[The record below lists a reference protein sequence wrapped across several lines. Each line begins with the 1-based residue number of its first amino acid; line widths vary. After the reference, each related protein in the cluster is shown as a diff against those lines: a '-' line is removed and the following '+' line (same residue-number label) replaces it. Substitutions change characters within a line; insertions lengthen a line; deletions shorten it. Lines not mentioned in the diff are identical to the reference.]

1 MYYQEVYDSPVGKM
15 IMVSYGEHLNGLWIE
30 GQSGFT
36 DAVKEGMQ
44 PKEELSVFI
53 MTKEWLDRYFAGD
66 KPKISELPLQLS
78 GTEFRKEV
86 WKLLCEIPYGETTTY
101 GEIAKKMAKKRNKA
115 KMSAQ
120 AVGNAVGHNPVS
132 IIVPCHR
139 VIGSDGG
146 MTGYGGGI
154 AKKVWLLNHEG
165 VSVEEKRCVGM
176 KRR

>member
-15 IMVSYGEHLNGLWIE
+15 IMVSDGEHLNGLWIE

-78 GTEFRKEV
+78 GTEFRRKSGNCSVRFLMEKQLLME
-86 WKLLCEIPYGETTTY
+86 KLQRKWQKSGIRRRCLHRQSETQWGTTLY
-101 GEIAKKMAKKRNKA
+101 QSLFPA
-115 KMSAQ
+115 
-120 AVGNAVGHNPVS
+120 
-132 IIVPCHR
+132 IV
-139 VIGSDGG
+139 
-146 MTGYGGGI
+146 
-154 AKKVWLLNHEG
+154 
-165 VSVEEKRCVGM
+165 
-176 KRR
+176 

>member
-15 IMVSYGEHLNGLWIE
+15 IMVSDGEHLNGLWIE

-44 PKEELSVFI
+44 PKE
-53 MTKEWLDRYFAGD
+53 DRYFAGD

-154 AKKVWLLNHEG
+154 AR
-165 VSVEEKRCVGM
+165 RCGF
-176 KRR
+176 

>member
-1 MYYQEVYDSPVGKM
+1 MVYIDYYDSPVGRLLLAEK
-15 IMVSYGEHLNGLWIE
+15 NGALAGAWIE
-30 GQSGFT
+30 GQKYYPGTLREETEAKT
-36 DAVKEGMQ
+36 DSPLLRQSKQ
-44 PKEELSVFI
+44 
-53 MTKEWLDRYFAGD
+53 WLERYFAGE
-66 KPKISELPLQLS
+66 KPLPGELKLSPAGSEFQ
-78 GTEFRKEV
+78 KEV